1 MYSKKGFMVL
11 IGIFS
16 FLALMIP
23 AMAEDISGTW
33 IAPTPKFT
41 VTVVFTVN
49 GTTLTGTVMTH
60 PSDKTEIK
68 DGKIKGDKISFY
80 IERLEHQKK
89 YKIRFKGTIV
99 GEEINFTREEKGVQ
113 RDIIVKRAPSDPGKG
128 RSNSAKSI

>member
-1 MYSKKGFMVL
+1 MRPQKGLMVL
-11 IGIFS
+11 VGIFS
-16 FLALMIP
+16 ILALMIP

-33 IAPTPKFT
+33 IAPTPNFK
-41 VTVVFTVN
+41 VTMVFTVN

-89 YKIRFKGTIV
+89 YKIRFKGTII
-99 GEEINFTREEKGVQ
+99 GEEINFTREEKGIQ
-113 RDIIVKRAPSDPGKG
+113 RDMIVKRDPSDPGKG
-128 RSNSAKSI
+128 RSNSTKSI